1 MAIKWG
7 STYVTAVKWGNTNCT
22 TVYWGSTKVFP
33 DSIAYNGSTFAD
45 PIASGFTLWCYSVDD
60 LDSVGK
66 KKDCTS
72 GGLNHSYT
80 DIGKIQCSAHYR
92 WISRN
97 ALNFTPYSKIVIVM
111 KYNYYNSYENSKY
124 WYACYAG
131 YGDIVSCNSNV
142 QSPTITNFYGDWSST
157 YSGKWPDGE
166 YPARNTWYD
175 ITRTLTYT
183 LGRTKPTSG
192 YLGIEFFIGRNHN
205 GTNGS
210 TGTFYF
216 NITSIVFS

>member
-1 MAIKWG
+1 M
-7 STYVTAVKWGNTNCT
+7 
-22 TVYWGSTKVFP
+22 
-33 DSIAYNGSTFAD
+33 
-45 PIASGFTLWCYSVDD
+45 
-60 LDSVGK
+60 
-66 KKDCTS
+66 
-72 GGLNHSYT
+72 
-80 DIGKIQCSAHYR
+80 
-92 WISRN
+92 
-97 ALNFTPYSKIVIVM
+97 KIV
-111 KYNYYNSYENSKY
+111 S
-124 WYACYAG
+124 
-131 YGDIVSCNSNV
+131 IVSCNSNV
-142 QSPTITNFYGDWSST
+142 QSPTTTSFYSSGSSLT

-183 LGRTKPTSG
+183 LSSTKPTSG